1 MTDVDLLVAGAGGGL
16 AGALRAADL
25 GASVLLV
32 DASEHFRRGNN
43 TSMSTA
49 MFPGAGSRWQRAE
62 GIEDSPE
69 TFSADIMKKTKG
81 SADRLMVKTLTEV
94 SAELVEWMAD
104 AQGVE
109 LSLVTN
115 FHYPG
120 HSVDRCHTIEG
131 RKGDRVLQH
140 LLSRVDSHDS
150 IEMLVP
156 TKLVEIH
163 TDGDDLVAHLEK
175 PDGSRE
181 EVSATSILMATNG
194 FGANKD
200 MVARYLP
207 EITSAVYH
215 GSDASLGDA
224 LRIGESFGASGAYL
238 DAYQGHAAIAVHGAT
253 LAGWAT
259 IMHGGIMVNTH
270 GERFGNETCGYSE
283 YAAMLAAQPGARG
296 WLILDER
303 VHQQCLAFRDYQETI
318 ESGALRQA
326 ESPEE
331 LAAVLGV
338 DPAVLSRT
346 LHTAGDSA
354 RGVVPDPFGRTFFE
368 QPLSAPYVTIKV
380 QPALF
385 HTQGGL
391 LVNHDA
397 QVLDDNGVAVPGLF
411 AAGGAAAGISGHGA
425 DGYLAGN
432 GLLSAFGLSYLAGQA
447 AARSI

>member
-140 LLSRVDSHDS
+140 LR
-150 IEMLVP
+150 
-156 TKLVEIH
+156 
-163 TDGDDLVAHLEK
+163 DDEL
-175 PDGSRE
+175 
-181 EVSATSILMATNG
+181 
-194 FGANKD
+194 
-200 MVARYLP
+200 
-207 EITSAVYH
+207 
-215 GSDASLGDA
+215 
-224 LRIGESFGASGAYL
+224 SFG
-238 DAYQGHAAIAVHGAT
+238 
-253 LAGWAT
+253 
-259 IMHGGIMVNTH
+259 
-270 GERFGNETCGYSE
+270 
-283 YAAMLAAQPGARG
+283 
-296 WLILDER
+296 DE
-303 VHQQCLAFRDYQETI
+303 
-318 ESGALRQA
+318 
-326 ESPEE
+326 PE
-331 LAAVLGV
+331 
-338 DPAVLSRT
+338 
-346 LHTAGDSA
+346 
-354 RGVVPDPFGRTFFE
+354 
-368 QPLSAPYVTIKV
+368 
-380 QPALF
+380 
-385 HTQGGL
+385 
-391 LVNHDA
+391 
-397 QVLDDNGVAVPGLF
+397 GLF
-411 AAGGAAAGISGHGA
+411 AELGEQLVEEDH
-425 DGYLAGN
+425 LARVLDEPVVVGE
-432 GLLSAFGLSYLAGQA
+432 GRHLGPLK
-447 AARSI
+447 